1 MTTETGS
8 QVGIWVDPLC
18 SWAWSAARWL
28 LEVERVRPVRA
39 TFHVMSIAVLHEG
52 QADVDPRAGFLA
64 KHGWGPARVCT
75 AAAEKYGAEAL
86 RSLYLE
92 LAASIHDRRAGW
104 GAGVVR
110 AALAGAGL
118 DPVLADAAQ
127 SIEYDEA
134 LRASHHAGVDP
145 VGEGTGIPVT
155 HVPLPGGGT
164 SALFGPV
171 LGKVPVGAA
180 AGRLWDAVLT
190 MAGTDGCYEIKRARP
205 AASP

>member
-1 MTTETGS
+1 MTTETSS
-8 QVGIWVDPLC
+8 QVGMWVDPLC

-39 TFHVMSIAVLHEG
+39 TFHVMSIAVLNEA
-52 QADVDPRAGFLA
+52 QAEHDPRSGFLA
-64 KHGWGPARVCT
+64 RHGWGPARVC
-75 AAAEKYGAEAL
+75 AATTEKYGAWAMRPLYCAL
-86 RSLYLE
+86 AE
-92 LAASIHDRRAGW
+92 SIHDRRAGW
-104 GAGVVR
+104 GAGVLR
-110 AALAGAGL
+110 AALTSAGL
-118 DPVLADAAQ
+118 DPVLADAAE

-134 LRASHHAGVDP
+134 VRASHHAGVDP
-145 VGEGTGIPVT
+145 VGEGAGTPVT

-171 LGKVPVGAA
+171 VARAPTGAA